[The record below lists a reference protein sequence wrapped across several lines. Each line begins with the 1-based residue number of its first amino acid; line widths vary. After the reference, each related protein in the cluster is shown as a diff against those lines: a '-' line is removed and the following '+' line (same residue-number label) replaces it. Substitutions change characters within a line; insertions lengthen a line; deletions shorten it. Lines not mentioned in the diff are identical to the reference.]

1 MLDGAFRASEIM
13 MAAVLDAF
21 LPMSEGEAV
30 AMNRW
35 RSMKLKNW
43 NGLNVGE
50 VKLVD
55 GALSHLMQKT
65 SD

>member
-1 MLDGAFRASEIM
+1 M

-30 AMNRW
+30 AMENWRAPKLENR
-35 RSMKLKNW
+35 
-43 NGLNVGE
+43 NGIHVGD

-55 GALSHLMQKT
+55 GALSHLMQKK
-65 SD
+65 SV